1 MDERRGTPIIGPS
14 MDADRRQLLLRHA
27 ALAALALGV
36 SGRSAAKPGGG
47 APASSPAVAASAAEP
62 PRPGPVNI
70 VGTTFSRLFESAP
83 SARGVGEGKPQGLAV
98 DLLDAILIPAGYQP
112 RYAFYP
118 WLRAQSMIEH
128 GPAQILVGP
137 YRTPERERVMR
148 FSRQAFYEDSLVFY
162 ARRREEGLWW
172 GDFHALRSLRI
183 GSVQGWV
190 YGERFEQARASLDV
204 TPVRDLNTAL
214 RMLQLRRLDLIAAN
228 QRNSEPVIQELGL
241 VDQVAL
247 CAPPFAQ
254 LRGHFGF
261 STEAAGAGWQ
271 VLVDAGMQRLRQS
284 GELQQMAARRGVNVP
299 E

>member
-1 MDERRGTPIIGPS
+1 
-14 MDADRRQLLLRHA
+14 MDALRRQLLLRHA
-27 ALAALALGV
+27 ALAAMALGV
-36 SGRSAAKPGGG
+36 SERGAAKSAPVPQPVKPG
-47 APASSPAVAASAAEP
+47 ASATALP
-62 PRPGPVNI
+62 KPGPVSV
-70 VGTTFSRLFESAP
+70 VGTTFARLFEATPAPRGAGEGP
-83 SARGVGEGKPQGLAV
+83 SASPSPSPATAPLHGLAV
-98 DLLDAILIPAGYQP
+98 DVLDAILIPAGYQP
-112 RYAFYP
+112 RYALYP

-148 FSRQAFYEDSLVFY
+148 FSRQPFYEDSLVFY

-172 GDFHALRSLRI
+172 GDFHALRSLRV

-214 RMLQLRRLDLIAAN
+214 RMLQARRLDLIAAN

-241 VDQVAL
+241 ADQIAL
-247 CAPPFAQ
+247 CAPPFAL

-261 STEAAGAGWQ
+261 SADPSGAAWQ
-271 VLVDAGMQRLRQS
+271 TLVDAGMQRLRQS
-284 GELQQMAARRGVNVP
+284 GELQQMAARRGVSLP
-299 E
+299 D